1 MGRKAKYGLDNV
13 RINIYRNKKQV
24 VQKKKKKNKKQMS
37 TLIIFAFLM
46 ANNTEIFI

>member
-24 VQKKKKKNKKQMS
+24 VQKKKKKKQETNVNPYNLCLS
-37 TLIIFAFLM
+37 DGQ
-46 ANNTEIFI
+46 

>member
-24 VQKKKKKNKKQMS
+24 VQKKKKQETNVNPYNLCLSDGQ
-37 TLIIFAFLM
+37 
-46 ANNTEIFI
+46 